1 MKKGVFVL
9 SFLIAVCLIGIVS
22 AEIRINEVMPRT
34 SDSSAYEWI
43 EIYSTSQIELID
55 WKIDVGQSK
64 IFNYTLI
71 DYLIITK
78 DKTLFLNNFNINES
92 KVMEWTGIGLVD
104 GGESINLY
112 DNLTNVI
119 STITYPSFSS
129 NENKSYSLLSNL
141 TWIITSNAT
150 PGQLNY
156 EPPPSTPTC
165 TQNWSCSAWN
175 TCSSNSQ
182 TRTCT
187 DTNSC
192 GNTTGKPTENQ
203 TCTIS
208 TGEYIELNWTE
219 EIFNKD
225 EFEIE
230 VDLFNLLSQTYDVKV
245 WITFSSNDTT
255 ISEIY
260 NSDDDD
266 WSSGT
271 YYLTSFISGTGNK
284 TKDVKIRLKESYQDF
299 DGNARIFARLRYN
312 NGIID
317 EYERTFPISA
327 SDETSTSTSST
338 ATTDTDTP
346 ITAASVNSDNEEII
360 VLGSSSTKT
369 TAQKTTNSII
379 YKSKMEY
386 IKDYAPYLLSVVCI
400 FIIII
405 LMIEKTNKTKNKKNV

>member
-9 SFLIAVCLIGIVS
+9 GFLIAVCLIGIVS
-22 AEIRINEVMPRT
+22 AEIRINEVELNVYGSDTGNEWLELYSDAEINMTDWSITNIDGDFILFNITFLGYYVFNITHTIMTDT
-34 SDSSAYEWI
+34 SNNLSLRNNSGSLIFSTGTITDSSNDDRTWQYC
-43 EIYSTSQIELID
+43 
-55 WKIDVGQSK
+55 
-64 IFNYTLI
+64 
-71 DYLIITK
+71 
-78 DKTLFLNNFNINES
+78 
-92 KVMEWTGIGLVD
+92 
-104 GGESINLY
+104 
-112 DNLTNVI
+112 
-119 STITYPSFSS
+119 SS
-129 NENKSYSLLSNL
+129 NWTFKNNTREVSNNC
-141 TWIITSNAT
+141 TT
-150 PGQLNY
+150 P
-156 EPPPSTPTC
+156 TPTC

-203 TCTIS
+203 TCTIA

-230 VDLFNLLSQTYDVKV
+230 VDLFNLLSQNYDVKV

-266 WSSGT
+266 WNSGT
-271 YYLTSFISGTGNK
+271 YYLTSFISGAGNK
-284 TKDVKIRLKESYQDF
+284 TKDVKIRLKESYQSF
-299 DGNARIFARLRYN
+299 DGNAKIFARLRYN

-346 ITAASVNSDNEEII
+346 ITITSVSADNEEII

-369 TAQKTTNSII
+369 KAQKTTNSII